1 MFLVRSGTATMRR
14 HGKRIGTIRAPG
26 AVGFISLLA
35 RTAGGTSAVADSP
48 IESFELRADA
58 MEEIFEDHFPILLR
72 TMRFIADWLVWEA
85 KDQEPLPYRPPAVP
99 FDQLIGE
106 GELGIVERIY
116 LLRCTSALAAANLN
130 SIASLARRMEEVR
143 VGPGHVLWSPGDRS
157 SESYFIVKGMAR
169 ITSKDGA
176 RVQVVGPGYTVGGP
190 DALIGAPRWNELR
203 TDEPVVA
210 FRSPIE
216 ALVDVFEDDQDLA
229 LRFLSMFA
237 TNLMR
242 LHDRKAEAGIAAVG
256 TGPAEA
262 EQPPA
267 QG

>member
-1 MFLVRSGTATMRR
+1 MRR

-26 AVGFISLLA
+26 AVGFISMLA
-35 RTAGGTSAVADSP
+35 RTAGGTAAVADSP

-72 TMRFIADWLVWEA
+72 TIRFIADWLVWEA
-85 KDQEPLPYRPPAVP
+85 KDQAPLPYMPPAVP
-99 FDQLIGE
+99 FDQLIGDR
-106 GELGIVERIY
+106 ELGIVERIY
-116 LLRCTSALAAANLN
+116 LLRCTRALAAANVN

-143 VGPGHVLWSPGDRS
+143 VGPGHVLWSPGDPS
-157 SESYFIVKGMAR
+157 IESYFIVKGMAR

-176 RVQVVGPGYTVGGP
+176 RVQIVGPGYTVGGP

-210 FRSPIE
+210 FRNHID
-216 ALVDVFEDDQDLA
+216 ALVDVFEDDHDLA

-237 TNLMR
+237 ANLMR

-256 TGPAEA
+256 SGPAEG

-267 QG
+267 QGV